1 MVKSTIRL
9 LAVLT
14 ELRLQPAFKTTA
26 ASAVSA
32 LRLPSNPSQLSTT
45 RCITSQILPF
55 LADATERIALLAR
68 NIGCEKSLF
77 ATGTYPEPTCPWFTP
92 HSFTH
97 SMELLALT
105 CIYPSRPDD
114 KYRSVHVVVK
124 GTMPCQYTLRMLN
137 SRLQQG
143 TGLSI
148 W

>member
-1 MVKSTIRL
+1 MKSTIRL
-9 LAVLT
+9 FAVLI

-45 RCITSQILPF
+45 RCITSQMLPF
-55 LADATERIALLAR
+55 LAAATERMALLAR
-68 NIGCEKSLF
+68 NMRGHKSLF
-77 ATGTYPEPTCPWFTP
+77 ATGTHPEPTGPYFTP
-92 HSFTH
+92 HSSTH

-114 KYRSVHVVVK
+114 EYRSVHVFVK
-124 GTMPCQYTLRMLN
+124 GTMPCQYILRMLN
-137 SRLQQG
+137 SRQQQG